1 MYKNNQKLV
10 QTRDNSMNNIN
21 KYGRDL
27 AGLFK
32 SSSSLSKS
40 LRQRSEQLEETR
52 DQTFKGS
59 LLSSSDK
66 NDFKSTKQGN
76 TLSDSAK
83 LVIAM
88 EKMEK
93 PKNTKELTIRNLSN
107 I

>member
-1 MYKNNQKLV
+1 
-10 QTRDNSMNNIN
+10 MNNIN
-21 KYGRDL
+21 KSGRDL
-27 AGLFK
+27 TGLFK

-52 DQTFKGS
+52 DQTFKGT

-66 NDFKSTKQGN
+66 NDLKTSRQGN

-93 PKNTKELTIRNLSN
+93 PKNTRELTIRNLSKK
-107 I
+107 

>member
-1 MYKNNQKLV
+1 
-10 QTRDNSMNNIN
+10 MNNIN
-21 KYGRDL
+21 KSGRDL
-27 AGLFK
+27 TGLFK

-52 DQTFKGS
+52 DQTFKGT
-59 LLSSSDK
+59 LLSSTDK
-66 NDFKSTKQGN
+66 NDMKTSRQGN

-93 PKNTKELTIRNLSN
+93 PKNTRELTIRNLSKK
-107 I
+107 

>member
-1 MYKNNQKLV
+1 MYKYNQKLI

-21 KYGRDL
+21 KSGRDL
-27 AGLFK
+27 TGLFK

-52 DQTFKGS
+52 DQTFKGT

-66 NDFKSTKQGN
+66 NDLKTSRQGN

-93 PKNTKELTIRNLSN
+93 PKNTRELTIRNLSKK
-107 I
+107 